1 MERFRDP
8 PTSAWLTFVIS
19 PFYPACRL
27 GSAWLGL
34 QDVEELSGREA
45 LLCEGW
51 MAQGGISQR
60 VV

>member
-8 PTSAWLTFVIS
+8 PASAWLTFVIS

-27 GSAWLGL
+27 SL
-34 QDVEELSGREA
+34 QNVEELSGREA
-45 LLCEGW
+45 LLCAGW
-51 MAQGGISQR
+51 MAQGGKSQR